1 MDPEVFFISGMGSPN
16 TFISSNSL
24 SISARKL
31 FPDMG
36 LELSYTSM
44 FDLDEKGS
52 LHGVGLE
59 YELFSN
65 TKLLIEVTKI
75 FDNEK
80 IPMNPFTGMK
90 DFSRILFEIKYFY

>member
-1 MDPEVFFISGMGSPN
+1 
-16 TFISSNSL
+16 
-24 SISARKL
+24 
-31 FPDMG
+31 MG

-52 LHGVGLE
+52 LHGAGLE

-65 TKLLIEVTKI
+65 TKLLIELTKI
-75 FDNEK
+75 FDNEE

-90 DFSRILFEIKYFY
+90 DFSRILFELKYFY